1 MTRVPFSA
9 LGGAAL
15 ALLLFWLLALLV
27 APPEAEIDVLDVSM
41 SMDLVEAPEA
51 VPEEAAAE
59 AAPPVEAAPPPPL
72 PEPAPPQASPVSLP
86 EPELPPQEFE
96 PVELDEQLPELA
108 EARPEPPPEPTPEPA
123 PEPTPEPAPAPSPS
137 EAPAENAEASEP
149 AGAPAQ
155 GEVNEAPVEV
165 GALAPTNRVP
175 PDYPSRAQRRGIE
188 GHVELRFLIRADGSV
203 DPDSIQ
209 VISARPRNV
218 FDRAARQAVA
228 RWRFEPA
235 QGLRRAQQRL
245 EFQLR

>member
-9 LGGAAL
+9 LGGGAL

-27 APPEAEIDVLDVSM
+27 APPEAEIEVLDAPM
-41 SMDLVEAPEA
+41 SMNLVEAPEA
-51 VPEEAAAE
+51 VPEQRVAE
-59 AAPPVEAAPPPPL
+59 AAPPEPVAPPPPL

-86 EPELPPQEFE
+86 EPELPPRELE
-96 PVELDEQLPELA
+96 PVEFDEPLPELV
-108 EARPEPPPEPTPEPA
+108 EARPEPRPVPEPSPEPA
-123 PEPTPEPAPAPSPS
+123 PEPSPSPS
-137 EAPAENAEASEP
+137 EAPADTAEASEP
-149 AGAPAQ
+149 AGAPAP
-155 GEVNEAPVEV
+155 GEVSEAPVEV
-165 GALAPTNRVP
+165 GALAPTSRVP

-203 DPDSIQ
+203 DPDSIR

-228 RWRFEPA
+228 RWRFAPA
-235 QGLRRAQQRL
+235 EGLRRAQQRL

>member
-1 MTRVPFSA
+1 MTRVPVSA

-27 APPEAEIDVLDVSM
+27 APPEAEIDVLDAPLSM
-41 SMDLVEAPEA
+41 NLVEAPEA
-51 VPEEAAAE
+51 VPEEVAAE
-59 AAPPVEAAPPPPL
+59 APPPAEVAPPPPL

-86 EPELPPQEFE
+86 EPELPPQEVE
-96 PVELDEQLPELA
+96 PVEFDEPLPELV
-108 EARPEPPPEPTPEPA
+108 EARPDPVPEPSPEPTPEPSPA
-123 PEPTPEPAPAPSPS
+123 PAPNPAPSPS
-137 EAPAENAEASEP
+137 EAPAEP

-155 GEVNEAPVEV
+155 GQPSAAPVEV
-165 GALAPTNRVP
+165 GALAPTSRVP

-203 DPDSIQ
+203 DADSIQ
-209 VISARPRNV
+209 VISAQPRNV